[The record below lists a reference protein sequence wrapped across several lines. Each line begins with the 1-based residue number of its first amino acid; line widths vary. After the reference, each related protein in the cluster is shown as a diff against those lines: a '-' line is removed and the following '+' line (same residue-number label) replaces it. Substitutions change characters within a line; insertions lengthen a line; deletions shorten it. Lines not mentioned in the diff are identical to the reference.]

1 LDGAWNKDLLPHR
14 GRHPN
19 EYHQFVLKEMK
30 TIDETISAVDPG
42 NAEMFTRLFAESVIM
57 PVKAQPAMVRK
68 SHWLIK

>member
-1 LDGAWNKDLLPHR
+1 
-14 GRHPN
+14 
-19 EYHQFVLKEMK
+19 MK